1 MSINNKDMKSSLK
14 EERMKTAEVP
24 IKRAKVPKL
33 QLKFSMKFSQEMF
46 NIEWL

>member
-24 IKRAKVPKL
+24 IKKGK
-33 QLKFSMKFSQEMF
+33 ST
-46 NIEWL
+46 